1 MAPYHISEDIVDNA
15 IDYLFEHQMNFPD
28 QPFFL
33 YLPFG
38 AMHTPH
44 HAPKEYIDAY
54 RGKFDA
60 GWDVIRQQWFENQK
74 RIGIIPKDA
83 ELTDKNEYVR
93 DWDDCTEKEKAVYAR
108 EMEAFAG
115 MLTHT
120 DAQIGRLIDYLE
132 ESDQLDNTI
141 IVFLSDNGAS
151 AEGGVDGRFNAM
163 RGQDVTVRSEGE
175 IDYAYEHLDE
185 IGTELA
191 FNHYPTGWANCG
203 NTPFQWYKIW
213 AHEGEIKD
221 PLIIR
226 YPAAIKDPG
235 AVRNQYHHVSDI
247 TPTIL
252 DLIGVDKPEY
262 VKGVHQQ
269 PFTGISMKYTFDNP
283 DAPSEKHIQYY
294 EVHGNRGIYKDG
306 WKAVVNHCFVEDYAK
321 DEWELYHVE
330 EDYSEKY
337 NVTDQYPEKLQEL
350 KEDFM
355 HEAGKYGVFPMLRF
369 SMHAKPENLSRQ
381 YAEKIPIAEKN
392 LVFKHVRHAVNLV
405 MNRSIGGGT
414 SGKANHMVT
423 AFIHRDSTEQEGVLY
438 SVGQRFGGYSFYI
451 KDNHLKYSYNANS
464 IKHFDVVS
472 DEELPI
478 GDVKVA
484 FSFILDETGE
494 RANVTLYV
502 DDKPAGETVIEQ
514 LAYMVGFST
523 SLLAN
528 PYSPVTPDY
537 ESPFE
542 FTGRTD
548 EIILHQYPTEID
560 PLEELAKLSNIE

>member
-1 MAPYHISEDIVDNA
+1 M
-15 IDYLFEHQMNFPD
+15 
-28 QPFFL
+28 
-33 YLPFG
+33 
-38 AMHTPH
+38 
-44 HAPKEYIDAY
+44 
-54 RGKFDA
+54 
-60 GWDVIRQQWFENQK
+60 
-74 RIGIIPKDA
+74 
-83 ELTDKNEYVR
+83 
-93 DWDDCTEKEKAVYAR
+93 
-108 EMEAFAG
+108 
-115 MLTHT
+115 
-120 DAQIGRLIDYLE
+120 
-132 ESDQLDNTI
+132 
-141 IVFLSDNGAS
+141 
-151 AEGGVDGRFNAM
+151 
-163 RGQDVTVRSEGE
+163 
-175 IDYAYEHLDE
+175 
-185 IGTELA
+185 
-191 FNHYPTGWANCG
+191 
-203 NTPFQWYKIW
+203 
-213 AHEGEIKD
+213 
-221 PLIIR
+221 
-226 YPAAIKDPG
+226 
-235 AVRNQYHHVSDI
+235 
-247 TPTIL
+247 
-252 DLIGVDKPEY
+252 
-262 VKGVHQQ
+262 
-269 PFTGISMKYTFDNP
+269 
-283 DAPSEKHIQYY
+283 
-294 EVHGNRGIYKDG
+294 
-306 WKAVVNHCFVEDYAK
+306 
-321 DEWELYHVE
+321 
-330 EDYSEKY
+330 
-337 NVTDQYPEKLQEL
+337 
-350 KEDFM
+350 
-355 HEAGKYGVFPMLRF
+355 
-369 SMHAKPENLSRQ
+369 
-381 YAEKIPIAEKN
+381 
-392 LVFKHVRHAVNLV
+392 RHAVNLV